1 MVVLKTRCGSVTMEM
16 VIICVLI
23 AAACLLAIIAFGRT
37 IRRNADVMDKGLTGR
52 GNRAGEVQSCPNEG
66 YRKMADEDIKEA
78 VKFAGEFSD
87 TKE

>member
-1 MVVLKTRCGSVTMEM
+1 MMAMKARRGAVTMEM
-16 VIICVLI
+16 AIICVLV
-23 AAACLLAIIAFGRT
+23 AAACVIAVIAFSRT